1 MSLQKSIIFDEARK
15 LPPIERAELI
25 ESLLESFSDKRQK
38 EIDERWAEEGES
50 RIDAY
55 NAGLLEDMPI
65 SRVFEELERGE
76 GKNEHPD
83 S

>member
-1 MSLQKSIIFDEARK
+1 MSLQKSQIFDEARK

-38 EIDERWAEEGES
+38 EIDERWAKEGGS

-55 NAGLLEDMPI
+55 NAGTLDDMPI
-65 SRVFEELERGE
+65 DDVYKEI
-76 GKNEHPD
+76 KDANNK
-83 S
+83 